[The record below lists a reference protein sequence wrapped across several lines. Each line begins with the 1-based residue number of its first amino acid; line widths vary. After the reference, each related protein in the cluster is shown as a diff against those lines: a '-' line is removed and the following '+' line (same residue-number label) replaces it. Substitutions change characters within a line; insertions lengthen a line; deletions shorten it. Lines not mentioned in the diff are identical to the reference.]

1 MQEYV
6 QLGSFLRAIF
16 KKNNEFR
23 QFYE

>member
-1 MQEYV
+1 MQEYA
-6 QLGSFLRAIF
+6 QFGSFLRAIL